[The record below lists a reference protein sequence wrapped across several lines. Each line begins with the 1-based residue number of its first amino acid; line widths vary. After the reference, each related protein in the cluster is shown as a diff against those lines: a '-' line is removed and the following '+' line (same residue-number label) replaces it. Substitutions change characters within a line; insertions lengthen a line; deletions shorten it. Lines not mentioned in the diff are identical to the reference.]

1 VDFSNP
7 LIRFATSGLLIAF
20 YGLVDHL
27 SRRNGGELRRQGV
40 RPPRALTIVV
50 TCCVLA
56 YYMMIRPY
64 GGPLLGGLGNMI
76 GIALACT
83 AMAIRFATRNGLAS
97 VRQPD
102 VAARVLFYVAL
113 PLAVG
118 VPAGWL
124 VLTLPAVITSAWWS
138 RREDALLIDK
148 LGEPWRER
156 VATSAHWAPNVW

>member
-1 VDFSNP
+1 MDFSNP

-76 GIALACT
+76 G
-83 AMAIRFATRNGLAS
+83 GL
-97 VRQPD
+97 
-102 VAARVLFYVAL
+102 VAAFIIA
-113 PLAVG
+113 
-118 VPAGWL
+118 
-124 VLTLPAVITSAWWS
+124 
-138 RREDALLIDK
+138 
-148 LGEPWRER
+148 
-156 VATSAHWAPNVW
+156 